1 MSSPKLF
8 AALILATAV
17 VLFGAQNTQAIT
29 FHFLVFKVPSVPL
42 VLPLFGAVLLGAL
55 LGWVF
60 SAPGR
65 FRQMRQRQGLQ
76 SKIAAHERSDAA
88 VAGSAKQPVSRLA
101 ADVKAEDGEAVSTA
115 VRREDAHR
123 AVEDRVAEGGAD
135 PHGPSEY
142 SKEEAG

>member
-8 AALILATAV
+8 AALILAIAV

-76 SKIAAHERSDAA
+76 SKIDAHERSDAA
-88 VAGSAKQPVSRLA
+88 VADSAKQPVSRLA
-101 ADVKAEDGEAVSTA
+101 ADVKAEDGETVSTA

-123 AVEDRVAEGGAD
+123 AVEDRVEPD
-135 PHGPSEY
+135 PLP
-142 SKEEAG
+142 